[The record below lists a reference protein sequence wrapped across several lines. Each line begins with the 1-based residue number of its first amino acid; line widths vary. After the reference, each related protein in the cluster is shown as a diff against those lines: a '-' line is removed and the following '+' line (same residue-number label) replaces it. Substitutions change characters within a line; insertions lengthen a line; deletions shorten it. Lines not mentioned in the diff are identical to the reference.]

1 METKGLKLVE
11 IETKDSA
18 TTYKLVDINRAYIT
32 RYKWAKEWT
41 LEKEENWIK
50 KYRASANLK
59 GSERTVTFKIV
70 LDDKIIGK
78 INGKQ
83 YKDETNVCVC
93 MGWIDYHYR
102 NQGIFEQV
110 IAKYQTYI
118 FEHTHWTELLMKVA
132 VK

>member
-1 METKGLKLVE
+1 MGNKSLKLVE
-11 IETKDSA
+11 IETKDSSE
-18 TTYKLVDINRAYIT
+18 TYSLIDANRSYIT

-93 MGWIDYHYR
+93 MGWVDYHYLH
-102 NQGIFEQV
+102 QGLLEQA
-110 IAKYQTYI
+110 IAQYKTYI
-118 FEHTHWTELLMKVA
+118 FNNTEWTELLMKVA